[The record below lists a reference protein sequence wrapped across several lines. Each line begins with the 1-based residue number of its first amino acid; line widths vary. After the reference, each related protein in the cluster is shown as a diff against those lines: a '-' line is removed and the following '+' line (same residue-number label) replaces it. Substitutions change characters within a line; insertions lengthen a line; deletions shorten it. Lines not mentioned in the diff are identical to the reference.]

1 MRIVWKLAY
10 LALKIAS
17 IAALILVVAGI
28 GSLVAVTMLDAC
40 PTLNEGAIRCTSG
53 TAQGFAEFGMTVLLL
68 TVFTGI
74 PGLLAVIGLGFLVR
88 DLMRWRRRQM

>member
-1 MRIVWKLAY
+1 MRLVWKLSY

-17 IAALILVVAGI
+17 IAALILVATGI
-28 GSLVAVTMLDAC
+28 GSLVVVSGFDLC
-40 PTLNEGAIRCTSG
+40 PTLNEGTIQCTSG
-53 TAQGFAEFGMTVLLL
+53 AAQGFAEFGIRVLLL
-68 TVFTGI
+68 TVFTGV